1 MTSSGR
7 SGLIGMVGAVATK
20 PVLWPVALR
29 QLVRLARPGWWHR
42 APFVPVP
49 PSGYRR
55 FRLQTQYGDPRHP
68 VEAADVIR
76 YLDWCRRWRSA
87 T

>member
-1 MTSSGR
+1 MRSSGR
-7 SGLIGMVGAVATK
+7 PVLVGAVAAVAAE
-20 PVLWPVALR
+20 PRLWPVALR
-29 QLVRLARPGWWHR
+29 QLVRLAGPGWWHR

-49 PSGYRR
+49 PAGYRR
-55 FRLQTQYGDPRHP
+55 FRLLTQYGDPRHP
-68 VEAADVIR
+68 VEAADVVR

>member
-1 MTSSGR
+1 VRSSGR
-7 SGLIGMVGAVATK
+7 SGLIGVVGAVTIK
-20 PVLWPVALR
+20 PRLWPVALR
-29 QLVRLARPGWWHR
+29 QLVRLAGPGWWHR

-49 PSGYRR
+49 PAGYRR
-55 FRLQTQYGDPRHP
+55 FRLLTQYGDPRHP
-68 VEAADVIR
+68 VEAADVVR

>member
-1 MTSSGR
+1 MRARGAA
-7 SGLIGMVGAVATK
+7 GAIGAVAARPT
-20 PVLWPVALR
+20 LWPVALR
-29 QLVRLARPGWWHR
+29 QALRLAGAGWWR
-42 APFVPVP
+42 RPPFVPVP
-49 PSGYRR
+49 PTAYRR

-68 VEAADVIR
+68 VDSADIVR

>member
-1 MTSSGR
+1 VRSSGR
-7 SGLIGMVGAVATK
+7 SGAIGAVGAVAAR
-20 PVLWPVALR
+20 PGLWPVALR
-29 QLVRLARPGWWHR
+29 QLLRLAGPGWWR
-42 APFVPVP
+42 RPPFLPVP
-49 PSGYRR
+49 PTDYRR

-68 VEAADVIR
+68 VEAADVVR